1 MIWRR
6 LRKATKEEEIQFGKM
21 MEEEK
26 VGCKDQF
33 AMLFSAFFVLFLP
46 AAGVL
51 VGFGT
56 FIFWIIHLICG

>member
-6 LRKATKEEEIQFGKM
+6 LRKATKEEEIAFGKM

-33 AMLFSAFFVLFLP
+33 AMLFSAFFVIFLP
-46 AAGVL
+46 AVL
-51 VGFGT
+51 VLLGFGGL
-56 FIFWIIHLICG
+56 ILWLMSLIIG

>member
-26 VGCKDQF
+26 VGCRDQF
-33 AMLFSAFFVLFLP
+33 AMLVSAFFVVFLP

-51 VGFGT
+51 IAFGAL
-56 FIFWIIHLICG
+56 ILWIMSLLF